1 MPAPKRPNT
10 AAATE
15 AVRRRGQESMAAK
28 LREAGW
34 LVVPPE
40 KQMVERIRSVWP
52 DPMGEWSAEQAAAAR
67 AVKEVIYSL
76 LDESLVTDRITA

>member
-10 AAATE
+10 AKATE
-15 AVRRRGQESMAAK
+15 TAAALARRRGQETKAAA

-40 KQMVERIRSVWP
+40 QVE
-52 DPMGEWSAEQAAAAR
+52 DTQAALAYAQR
-67 AVKEVIYSL
+67 HMEKGW
-76 LDESLVTDRITA
+76 RP